1 MKYIVLEYTRSYL
14 LKLVWLVITIL
25 TLSCIYAFY
34 VHQITLGDFVFVNP
48 FYDWIHAMPWWIYIV
63 LWCIVISGLGVLLF
77 ISLSL
82 YYGFVRSNVSALHN
96 RYYRFFTNLLTH
108 YFLSDHYANEE
119 GHQKLIRTLKPHIK
133 KRTQIIAFIEAFLK
147 IQETVTYQ
155 LGSDFNWLMHQLKLE
170 KHALI
175 LIHSRSFDKKILAIK
190 LISHLGITSYS
201 KQILKFAQSTNEAIQ
216 TEAYATLIKLM
227 ETDKN
232 LVSLITDQKNL
243 SIMNVNIIVNAVL
256 KNQVT
261 KVNDN
266 ALLLSQNPRLMIVSL
281 LLTKYG
287 YRNKKSNFIP
297 ILNYTSGEDK
307 EFSKIA
313 WEVLL
318 LLTPKDEL
326 IDIII
331 DRFENE
337 REDVKLL
344 ILKASKNLN
353 DKNFLDFLEKI
364 ITIQPLLV
372 KIEIMSIFFKND
384 FDRLTHFIN
393 SENEE
398 LNKAYKEITSVLITN

>member
-96 RYYRFFTNLLTH
+96 RYYRFFTNILTH

-133 KRTQIIAFIEAFLK
+133 KRTQIIAFIEEFLK

-155 LGSDFNWLMHQLKLE
+155 LGSDFKWLMQELKIE
-170 KHALI
+170 KQALV
-175 LIHSRSFDKKILAIK
+175 LIHSRSFDNKILAMK
-190 LISHLGITSYS
+190 LIAYLGVSAYS
-201 KQILKFAQSTNEAIQ
+201 KYIVKYAQSKNEAVR
-216 TEAYATLIKLM
+216 TEAYASLIKLM
-227 ETDKN
+227 ATDKN
-232 LVSLITDQKNL
+232 LVSLIKDNDEL
-243 SIMNVNIIVNAVL
+243 SLIDVNIIVNAAL
-256 KNQVT
+256 KNPAIDM
-261 KVNDN
+261 NDDSWF
-266 ALLLSQNPRLMIVSL
+266 LSKNPRLMIVSL

-287 YRNKKSNFIP
+287 YRNKKSNFTP
-297 ILNYTSGEDK
+297 ILNHTSGEEK
-307 EFSKIA
+307 EFSKLA

-318 LLTPKDEL
+318 LLKPEEEL
-326 IDIII
+326 VTIIT
-331 DRFENE
+331 DCFEQE

-344 ILKASKNLN
+344 IIKASQNIS
-353 DKNFLDFLEKI
+353 DKRFLDFLERI
-364 ITIQPLLV
+364 IETQPLLV
-372 KIEIMSIFFKND
+372 KIEILSLFFKHD

-393 SENEE
+393 SDNDE
-398 LNKAYKEITSVLITN
+398 LNMAYKEATSLLTIN